1 MKPSSKDQAAG
12 KFHEAKGKVK
22 EKLGRATDNPQM
34 ENEGQN
40 EHAAGK
46 VRGKIGQVE
55 KVFEE

>member
-46 VRGKIGQVE
+46 VREKIGQVE